1 MIAFDVPLWLVL
13 PYLFVMGASI
23 GSFLSVCVYR
33 LPRAGGGLIDGVRA
47 ISHPP
52 STCPKCNTRIKLRD
66 NVPILG
72 WLLLGGR
79 CRNCRSKI
87 SIRYPLFEMANG
99 LLWVLLYLVEVP
111 LPRFSE
117 LSDSL
122 LVTRYGPTESETWM
136 HPDVLIHLR
145 YAFHLLLAELLLVA
159 SIVDADTKTIPKIL
173 TDPWIVVGIV
183 VSTLGGL
190 YLLPLTYRPDGILQD
205 ASLFWSL
212 FSQSPMPSWLV
223 ACFDGPATPAWIFGT
238 PNSLVHGLAVSVAGA
253 AAGALPILFLRVAGR
268 RIYGREAMGAG
279 DVYLM
284 AMVGAFLGWQP
295 TLTAIVL
302 AAFIACGFFAIMAVV
317 GMQAEI
323 PFGPFLSAGTAVVLF
338 GWPWVFPKIEAFFAF
353 GPLVLPLLVVLAVAF
368 VVLAVLLRLILHPLL
383 CLIPGYRDQWYG
395 AESSWTAADQNQF
408 FAGSR
413 IDEDRSLA
421 ERPDWNGAAASSGF
435 SGEHAWRDE

>member
-1 MIAFDVPLWLVL
+1 MIAFDLPAWIVL

-33 LPRAGGGLIDGVRA
+33 LPRAGGRLIDGLRA

-52 STCPKCNTRIKLRD
+52 SSCPKCGTRIKLRD
-66 NVPILG
+66 NIPILG

-79 CRNCRSKI
+79 CRSCRAKI

-99 LLWVLLYLVEVP
+99 LLWVLLYLIEVP
-111 LPRFSE
+111 PQRMATV
-117 LSDSL
+117 SDSL
-122 LVTRYGPTESETWM
+122 LATQYGPTRSENWL
-136 HPDVLIHLR
+136 HPDALIHLR
-145 YAFHLLLAELLLVA
+145 YGFHLLLMELLLVA

-173 TDPWIVVGIV
+173 TDPWIAVGIAL
-183 VSTLGGL
+183 SAFGGL
-190 YLLPLTYRPDGILQD
+190 YLVPLTYRPEGILQD

-212 FSQSPMPSWLV
+212 VVDSPMPDWLA
-223 ACFDGPATPAWIFGT
+223 ACFDGPPTPDWISGS
-238 PNSLVHGLAVSVAGA
+238 PNSQLHGLAVSIVGAIAGA
-253 AAGALPILFLRVAGR
+253 VPILFLRIAGR

-302 AAFIACGFFAIMAVV
+302 AAFIACGFFVVMAVV
-317 GMQAEI
+317 GVQAEI
-323 PFGPFLSAGTAVVLF
+323 PFGPFLSAGAAVVLF
-338 GWPWVFPKIEAFFAF
+338 GWPWVFRRIEAFFAL
-353 GPLVLPLLVVLAVAF
+353 GPLLLPLLAVLAVAF
-368 VVLAVLLRLILHPLL
+368 VVLAVLMRLVLHPLL

-395 AESSWTAADQNQF
+395 TESTWTAADQNQF

-413 IDEDRSLA
+413 IDEDRTLSQ
-421 ERPDWNGAAASSGF
+421 RPDWNGDAVSSGF